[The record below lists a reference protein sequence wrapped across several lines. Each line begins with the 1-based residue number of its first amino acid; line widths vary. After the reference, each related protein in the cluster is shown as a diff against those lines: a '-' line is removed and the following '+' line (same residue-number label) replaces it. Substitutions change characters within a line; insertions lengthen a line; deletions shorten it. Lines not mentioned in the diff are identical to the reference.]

1 MNQNFLIVNKVD
13 GVTSIYLAPEFM
25 NLAETQFPAGVL
37 IWSETFEDPSEEDA
51 YIAALNNYFNLFVE
65 DYKETL
71 LEEPEFFK
79 SKHFTTF
86 IETVNDDYDSKMWT
100 SIYWDGHFS
109 EEHGTRLLPYVRLV
123 VPFMDNERAGFSHGL
138 SVFNRFFETEDEAFI
153 WSAKLENYMNSLL
166 TSLNL
171 NLKK

>member
-25 NLAETQFPAGVL
+25 NLAETQFPVGVL
-37 IWSETFEDPSEEDA
+37 IWSENFSDEAEETN
-51 YIAALNNYFNLFVE
+51 YIDALNNYFKLFVE

-71 LEEPEFFK
+71 EEDPEFFQ
-79 SKHFTTF
+79 SKHFTEF
-86 IETVNDDYDSKMWT
+86 IESVDDNSQMWT
-100 SIYWDGHFS
+100 HIYWDGHFT

-138 SVFNRFFETEDEAFI
+138 SVFNRFFETEDEAFV
-153 WSAKLENYMNSLL
+153 WSAKLENFMNLLL
-166 TSLNL
+166 TSINL
-171 NLKK
+171 NIK